1 MNTEPS
7 QSPGSF
13 ETTENDAFPGQSLRV
28 PHLGL
33 GQGKP
38 GRVLQMPYPSND
50 GAVAQE
56 PNAAGD
62 HVLYGQPSPP
72 RSARLM
78 KGIAVSLF
86 ALRPEHEILQA
97 EVDTHYC
104 AFDRLARQT

>member
-1 MNTEPS
+1 MNTDSSPS
-7 QSPGSF
+7 PRSF

-38 GRVLQMPYPSND
+38 GLVPQMLYPSNA

-62 HVLYGQPSPP
+62 HVLYGQPSPL

-86 ALRPEHEILQA
+86 ALRPAHEILQA

-104 AFDRLARQT
+104 AFDRLARWT